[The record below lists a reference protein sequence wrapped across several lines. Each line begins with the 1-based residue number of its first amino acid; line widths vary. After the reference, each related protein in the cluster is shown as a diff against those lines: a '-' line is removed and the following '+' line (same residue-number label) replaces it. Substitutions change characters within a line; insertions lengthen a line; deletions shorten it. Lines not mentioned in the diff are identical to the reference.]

1 MSRIT
6 NYLTGAFLLFLL
18 LSCTNDDN
26 DKTGKTDSLNQLK
39 EQLHLEK
46 FSNVN
51 IAGNVEV
58 NWNNARQTERKTL
71 Q

>member
-18 LSCTNDDN
+18 LSCTNDSS

-39 EQLHLEK
+39 EELHLEK

-51 IAGNVEV
+51 IAENVEV
-58 NWNNARQTERKTL
+58 N
-71 Q
+71 